1 MTVASQLR
9 SAGMASHVFSVALQR
24 KGRAAVLC
32 SVVVGCLVVCMSA
45 DGASRATEF
54 RVSGAGSGT
63 LTQGASSGCLNN
75 LVKSN
80 GLTAITGLDGS
91 ISNFTKNVANWVLDV
106 NEKKTGTFKIT
117 GSLLGEPNIELS
129 ASPHG
134 LDFAAVQADH
144 FFAKS
149 GTVTLTSDTG
159 SVKAQFANTAG
170 QTLQLVGSWTCKT
183 P

>member
-1 MTVASQLR
+1 M
-9 SAGMASHVFSVALQR
+9 
-24 KGRAAVLC
+24 
-32 SVVVGCLVVCMSA
+32 
-45 DGASRATEF
+45 
-54 RVSGAGSGT
+54 
-63 LTQGASSGCLNN
+63 
-75 LVKSN
+75 
-80 GLTAITGLDGS
+80 
-91 ISNFTKNVANWVLDV
+91 
-106 NEKKTGTFKIT
+106 

-149 GTVTLTSDTG
+149 GTVTLTSYTG